1 MKDLNDQRVQKS
13 IMIDYL
19 NLMIHLEEWE
29 EVASTADRLH
39 EHKAVLVPS
48 FLAVQAEE
56 WRDREGDRA

>member
-1 MKDLNDQRVQKS
+1 MKNLNDQRVQKS

-39 EHKAVLVPS
+39 EHKAVLVPC
-48 FLAVQAEE
+48 FLATQTEE
-56 WRDREGDRA
+56 WREREGDKA